1 MMATSAQ
8 LFLRSL
14 LFLLMCRPLCAG
26 TGPGEFSGE
35 LWGSAAPHV
44 FITGGAGYIGSH
56 TVLLLLDAGY
66 EVTVVDNLANSNPES
81 LNRVANNLTTGVSR
95 DVARARL
102 HFFEQDLRDRP
113 RLAALLDAMTKG
125 GERPVHACIHFAGLK
140 AVGESTEEPLKYFDN
155 NVGGTIVL
163 LEELQ
168 RVGIKRLIFSSSA
181 TVYGSADL
189 PITEQSPTGIG
200 ITNAYGRTKYVIEEI
215 LGDLSRSIGGRKWS
229 IVTLRCKPMLPLR
242 TPPTCQTSFT

>member
-1 MMATSAQ
+1 M
-8 LFLRSL
+8 
-14 LFLLMCRPLCAG
+14 
-26 TGPGEFSGE
+26 
-35 LWGSAAPHV
+35 
-44 FITGGAGYIGSH
+44 
-56 TVLLLLDAGY
+56 LLLLDAGY

>member
-1 MMATSAQ
+1 MTKI
-8 LFLRSL
+8 L
-14 LFLLMCRPLCAG
+14 
-26 TGPGEFSGE
+26 
-35 LWGSAAPHV
+35 
-44 FITGGAGYIGSH
+44 ITGGAGYIGSH

-229 IVTLRCKPMLPLR
+229 IVT
-242 TPPTCQTSFT
+242 